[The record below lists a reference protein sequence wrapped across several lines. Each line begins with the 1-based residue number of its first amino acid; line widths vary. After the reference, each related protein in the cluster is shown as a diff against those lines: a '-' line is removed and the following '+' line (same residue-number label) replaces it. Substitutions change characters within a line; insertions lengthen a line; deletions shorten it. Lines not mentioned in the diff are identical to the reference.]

1 MDLAKRTEPFRPLA
15 FYWQVAVK
23 PHLMPTAAIVLLMLI
38 GAVVDAL
45 AIGFTVPLTDVL
57 TDRGAMGEGRVVAL
71 VRGSLQSLGIQPSAN
86 MVVFAFLVLVSGFFI
101 IRSALALLNQYWIAA
116 IAVKLRRTTKVALAE
131 KVLHARYEA
140 ISSQARGTILHDI
153 NNPAQSLTGSVI
165 YLGQFFTGMF
175 NSLLMIGLLLY
186 LSWWATLLLGIVAVA
201 GVQGWRWFA
210 DRRSA
215 IHGQTLYDL
224 QGELQKL
231 QVDAIDGLKV
241 VKAHGL
247 ERRLV
252 ARQDELM
259 SRELQPEL
267 HLTFFRHGPM
277 LVNEVIAIAIVV
289 GFGAITFFSPAAGL
303 RVSMLVAFLLAI
315 RRLAPAMASINAATV
330 NLSRYTR
337 DLARIQDILQVLP
350 QERRGGRA
358 LEQIKDIRMQD
369 VTFAYAARPDHRVL
383 DRVTAAMPR
392 GTVTAIVGSTG
403 SGKSTIANLLI
414 GLYEP
419 QAGSIL
425 VNSVDLQA
433 LDLHAWRARVGYVS
447 QDIFVFNATIKDNIA
462 LWDESLSQDQIEWAA
477 RTAQLHEFIA
487 SLPEGYETVVGD
499 RGVRLSGGQC
509 QRLAIARAILRRPEV
524 LIFDEAT
531 SALDNLTERAVY
543 DAINALHHEAIV
555 IVIAHRLST
564 VREANQIIVLQGGR
578 VIEVGTHD
586 LLVGRRGVYAKL
598 YEEKIPQPVSPG
610 AAEIEVAG

>member
-1 MDLAKRTEPFRPLA
+1 
-15 FYWQVAVK
+15 
-23 PHLMPTAAIVLLMLI
+23 
-38 GAVVDAL
+38 
-45 AIGFTVPLTDVL
+45 
-57 TDRGAMGEGRVVAL
+57 
-71 VRGSLQSLGIQPSAN
+71 
-86 MVVFAFLVLVSGFFI
+86 
-101 IRSALALLNQYWIAA
+101 
-116 IAVKLRRTTKVALAE
+116 
-131 KVLHARYEA
+131 
-140 ISSQARGTILHDI
+140 
-153 NNPAQSLTGSVI
+153 
-165 YLGQFFTGMF
+165 
-175 NSLLMIGLLLY
+175 
-186 LSWWATLLLGIVAVA
+186 
-201 GVQGWRWFA
+201 
-210 DRRSA
+210 
-215 IHGQTLYDL
+215 
-224 QGELQKL
+224 
-231 QVDAIDGLKV
+231 
-241 VKAHGL
+241 
-247 ERRLV
+247 
-252 ARQDELM
+252 
-259 SRELQPEL
+259 
-267 HLTFFRHGPM
+267 
-277 LVNEVIAIAIVV
+277 
-289 GFGAITFFSPAAGL
+289 
-303 RVSMLVAFLLAI
+303 
-315 RRLAPAMASINAATV
+315 
-330 NLSRYTR
+330 
-337 DLARIQDILQVLP
+337 
-350 QERRGGRA
+350 
-358 LEQIKDIRMQD
+358 
-369 VTFAYAARPDHRVL
+369 
-383 DRVTAAMPR
+383 
-392 GTVTAIVGSTG
+392 VTAIVGSTG